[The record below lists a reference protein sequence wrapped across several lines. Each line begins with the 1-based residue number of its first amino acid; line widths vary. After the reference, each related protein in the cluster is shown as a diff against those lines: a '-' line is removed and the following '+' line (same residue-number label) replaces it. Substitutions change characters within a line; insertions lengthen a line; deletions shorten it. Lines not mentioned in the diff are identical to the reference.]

1 MGLIKSVE
9 GLKRKKSRGSPS
21 RREFCLQTAFRPKL
35 QHQFFP
41 ITTIARYQHLFHKT
55 VGKGTKT
62 TLATYRG
69 NKYALE
75 YLCQSF
81 IYNCLNP
88 MNPLS
93 TLLPNTKKKKRCL
106 FHHKGFECKS
116 RKSRD
121 TLFYLG
127 FEFQFHTHTHTH
139 TPTPPHPLCYLFG
152 QN

>member
-1 MGLIKSVE
+1 M
-9 GLKRKKSRGSPS
+9 
-21 RREFCLQTAFRPKL
+21 
-35 QHQFFP
+35 
-41 ITTIARYQHLFHKT
+41 
-55 VGKGTKT
+55 GKGTKT

-93 TLLPNTKKKKRCL
+93 TLLPNTKKKRCL
-106 FHHKGFECKS
+106 FHHKGFEYKS

-121 TLFYLG
+121 TLFNLG
-127 FEFQFHTHTHTH
+127 FEFQFPIYIHTYIYTYIHTHTKF
-139 TPTPPHPLCYLFG
+139 LCYLFG

>member
-1 MGLIKSVE
+1 M
-9 GLKRKKSRGSPS
+9 
-21 RREFCLQTAFRPKL
+21 
-35 QHQFFP
+35 
-41 ITTIARYQHLFHKT
+41 
-55 VGKGTKT
+55 KT

-93 TLLPNTKKKKRCL
+93 TLLPNTKKKDV
-106 FHHKGFECKS
+106 FFII
-116 RKSRD
+116 RD
-121 TLFYLG
+121 LNTKVGSQEILCSTWGLSSNSQHTYIYIHVYIYMCIYI
-127 FEFQFHTHTHTH
+127 HTHTHTKF
-139 TPTPPHPLCYLFG
+139 LCYLFG